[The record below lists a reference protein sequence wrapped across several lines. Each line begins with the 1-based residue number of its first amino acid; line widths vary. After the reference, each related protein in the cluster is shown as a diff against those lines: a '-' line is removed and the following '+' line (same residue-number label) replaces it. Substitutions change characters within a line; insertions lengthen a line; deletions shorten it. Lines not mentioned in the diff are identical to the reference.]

1 MSITSR
7 INYVRKVIVGVWQ
20 ICIALCLIIVTS
32 PVFWLIDYDKLI
44 LFVKRYGI
52 DVMVVLSILFGIWM
66 HFSAYPVRG
75 PMFAVFCILMSI
87 LQRPKDYFE

>member
-1 MSITSR
+1 MSSTSR
-7 INYVRKVIVGVWQ
+7 IDYVRKVIVGVWR

-32 PVFWLIDYDKLI
+32 PVFWLIDYNKLS

-52 DVMVVLSILFGIWM
+52 DAMAVLSIFVGVWM
-66 HFSAYPVRG
+66 YFSTHPVRG
-75 PMFAVFCILMSI
+75 PMFAIFCILMSI

>member
-20 ICIALCLIIVTS
+20 ICIALCLIIITS

-52 DVMVVLSILFGIWM
+52 DVMVVLGVLFGVWM
-66 HFSAYPVRG
+66 YFSTHPVRG
-75 PMFAVFCILMSI
+75 PMFAIFCMVMSI
-87 LQRPKDYFE
+87 LQRPKDYFG